1 MLINSTSQEL
11 QQAHENS
18 ERAHRWWKIA
28 LFSLPI
34 DLLVFTFLRSRN
46 TLPSVDIELVHL
58 SLSISLA
65 LGLFAALRE
74 YFLDLILQLQGFRSR
89 IESVHSNYPYLISIV
104 FGGLILFDLLT
115 QVSELGKIPVF
126 FVLIL
131 AAFLFPRWLRSVVK
145 QAMLRQQASR
155 SKMSWTINQQ
165 IALCISISLLFAR
178 LPGVVAAFGLS
189 LSGGDFL
196 SMLTYWTATLLL
208 LVSAEPHEDHFIICC
223 KRCGQRASRAY
234 KNTFSCPRCEQL
246 GFRSS
251 ANTLKAKQTPPVTGP
266 TFSWQSRL
274 PEKWRKPAE
283 LFLRTILKDEREDNA
298 NKHETKK

>member
-1 MLINSTSQEL
+1 MINLTLDTCYTEKRKLCYWRWVLKWETAQICSQSSFWESGAGP
-11 QQAHENS
+11 Q
-18 ERAHRWWKIA
+18 
-28 LFSLPI
+28 P
-34 DLLVFTFLRSRN
+34 LR
-46 TLPSVDIELVHL
+46 
-58 SLSISLA
+58 
-65 LGLFAALRE
+65 
-74 YFLDLILQLQGFRSR
+74 
-89 IESVHSNYPYLISIV
+89 
-104 FGGLILFDLLT
+104 
-115 QVSELGKIPVF
+115 
-126 FVLIL
+126 
-131 AAFLFPRWLRSVVK
+131 
-145 QAMLRQQASR
+145 
-155 SKMSWTINQQ
+155 Q